1 MKHNVKAYLE
11 ASGNY
16 NRLKQTG
23 EIDIITK
30 LMAGYAQIYYNN
42 QVKNIEVIP
51 CCKSDSELLVCTYCG
66 IQTNQ
71 EHCPHPKKCANKEK
85 IKAN

>member
-1 MKHNVKAYLE
+1 MNKLEKQFKKETNIDVLVPYTNEEIVYSSEYIEWLE
-11 ASGNY
+11 AKINY
-16 NRLKQTG
+16 AR
-23 EIDIITK
+23 
-30 LMAGYAQIYYNN
+30 
-42 QVKNIEVIP
+42 

-71 EHCPHPKKCANKEK
+71 EPCPHPKKCANKEK